1 MFKKQ
6 SLVESTIKRLKN
18 EIENRE
24 VLVLNNSS
32 LLQVT
37 YNQISTSEVLVKYS
51 PSNVSH
57 IFLNAYNFG
66 MLSFISTDENCS
78 IDNHL
83 CSKNEN
89 EQIKNYSTF
98 NTCKLDYNHLK

>member
-6 SLVESTIKRLKN
+6 SLVESTIKRLKD
-18 EIENRE
+18 EIENQE

-32 LLQVT
+32 LLQVS

-51 PSNVSH
+51 PSNVSY

-66 MLSFISTDENCS
+66 LLSFKSTDENGS
-78 IDNHL
+78 VDYHM
-83 CSKNEN
+83 CSKKEN
-89 EQIKNYSTF
+89 EQIKEYSTF
-98 NTCKLDYNHLK
+98 NMSKLDFNHLK